1 MYCTPYSPIFSG
13 AAIQASLII
22 KELKKI
28 GIDTFV
34 ITNNYIGLSNKDSE
48 YVDGTFVIRQKMY
61 FSSIPILKPLFISLQ
76 LVKTILKYRNEY
88 DILHFHGGCNIF
100 AFIPLFLN
108 KIIGKK
114 SIFKMT
120 LLNSPDDPTSW
131 SKNYLGF
138 FYKISFMCFD
148 KILSISDPLTKN
160 YLRSNLEEEKLI
172 RIDQAVNTKRYF
184 PVKDAKKILLREKYG
199 LSRESLIIGF
209 TGSLKK
215 RKGADKLVRIF
226 LELCKNNENLK
237 LLIIGEH
244 SFQDSLRLK
253 YSSFSN
259 DIKKFIN
266 QNKLH
271 DKIILT
277 GKTNNVAEY
286 LNTLDI
292 FLFPSRREGLPSAV
306 LEAMSSGLPCVIG
319 NMEGIGSYIKGNTE
333 SILIP
338 EDERVESYIAKL
350 NDLIDSKEL
359 RAKIGLYA
367 RQRIFSKFFYKDI
380 AKKYFKIYTNMLRG

>member
-120 LLNSPDDPTSW
+120 LLNSLMIQLLGVKTI
-131 SKNYLGF
+131 LGF
-138 FYKISFMCFD
+138 FIKF
-148 KILSISDPLTKN
+148 LSCV
-160 YLRSNLEEEKLI
+160 LI
-172 RIDQAVNTKRYF
+172 
-184 PVKDAKKILLREKYG
+184 
-199 LSRESLIIGF
+199 
-209 TGSLKK
+209 
-215 RKGADKLVRIF
+215 
-226 LELCKNNENLK
+226 
-237 LLIIGEH
+237 
-244 SFQDSLRLK
+244 
-253 YSSFSN
+253 
-259 DIKKFIN
+259 KF
-266 QNKLH
+266 
-271 DKIILT
+271 
-277 GKTNNVAEY
+277 
-286 LNTLDI
+286 
-292 FLFPSRREGLPSAV
+292 
-306 LEAMSSGLPCVIG
+306 
-319 NMEGIGSYIKGNTE
+319 
-333 SILIP
+333 
-338 EDERVESYIAKL
+338 
-350 NDLIDSKEL
+350 
-359 RAKIGLYA
+359 
-367 RQRIFSKFFYKDI
+367 
-380 AKKYFKIYTNMLRG
+380 